1 MAGEC
6 ASAFSHIPW
15 KAINAREHS
24 HAPHCIHRTPLHFS
38 SHDIPARIERFNAGR
53 EPERLAL
60 KYLEM
65 CKSPFSFFRGT
76 AHLFWEDL
84 GSRRGAL
91 PDSPLV
97 WACGDLHLENFGSF
111 QGNNGLSY
119 FDLNDFDEAAL
130 APAIWE
136 VSRFVASVYVAA
148 PSLNLTRAEANE
160 LLKLFLDAYQTALAD
175 GKARWIERDTASGM
189 VRTLLERVKRRKRA
203 MLIDSRTN
211 WKKGQRRFRIDG
223 QHTLAV
229 TEAQRREVTLWLGK
243 FAKSQADPKFFKILD
258 VARRVAGVGSLGLDR
273 YVVLVRGD
281 GGRDGN
287 AILDAKQAAPSS
299 LARFDKVRQPVWKSE
314 PDRIVSIQ
322 HRMQAIA
329 PALLDAVKIRRG
341 GYVLRELQPS
351 KDRLTLKD
359 ARGNPRH
366 LRSVARAMGNV
377 TAWAQLRSSGRQ
389 GSATADKLIAFAG
402 AGGWRQRLIDY
413 GQLYGTQVQRD
424 YKQFVDAQKDGASLA
439 RASGEADA

>member
-1 MAGEC
+1 M
-6 ASAFSHIPW
+6 
-15 KAINAREHS
+15 RQ
-24 HAPHCIHRTPLHFS
+24 RDS
-38 SHDIPARIERFNAGR
+38 SSRDVPERIERSNAGR
-53 EPERLAL
+53 EPERLSL
-60 KYLEM
+60 KYREI
-65 CKSPFSFFRGT
+65 CKSPFSFFRGS

-84 GSRRGAL
+84 AAQTSAL
-91 PDSPLV
+91 PGSPTV

-111 QGNNGLSY
+111 QGDNGLSY

-130 APAIWE
+130 APSNWE
-136 VSRFVASVYVAA
+136 LSRFVASVYVAA
-148 PSLNLTRAEANE
+148 PKLGFTRANASE
-160 LLKLFLDAYQTALAD
+160 LVELFLDAYRTALGH
-175 GKARWIERDTASGM
+175 GKAHLVERDTATGM
-189 VRTLLERVKRRKRA
+189 VKTLLEQVKKRKRQQ
-203 MLIDSRTN
+203 MVESRTS
-211 WKKGQRRFRIDG
+211 WKKGRRLLRIDG
-223 QHTLAV
+223 KHMLPATD
-229 TEAQRREVTLWLGK
+229 EQRVDVAHWLGK
-243 FAKSQADPKFFKILD
+243 FARSQSDPTFFKILD

-299 LARFDKVRQPVWKSE
+299 VARFDKVRQPVWKSE

-322 HRMQAIA
+322 HRLQAIA

-359 ARGNPRH
+359 ARGNPHH
-366 LRSVARAMGNV
+366 LRSAAKAMGHV

-413 GQLYGTQVQRD
+413 GQSYDTQVQRD
-424 YKQFVDAQKDGASLA
+424 YKQFVDAQKDGASSA
-439 RASGEADA
+439 RAPGEADA